1 MKKLDKLILAL
12 FSVLMFIQSVLIIC
26 VIAGWI
32 NSGTLFA
39 FADMALNGETTSKII
54 LGIEIVLLLCSI
66 KCIFFDTSSDNKKS
80 QGVLMQNDNGKLLI
94 SKTTIENIV
103 STVVAGFDSVK
114 NVSVSTELDKL
125 NNLIVN
131 VNLVVNKTVII
142 KELTVNMQ
150 NKIKE
155 AIKKTS
161 DLEVKEVNVK
171 IKDIETDIND
181 KNKE

>member
-12 FSVLMFIQSVLIIC
+12 FSVLIFLQSVLIIC
-26 VIAGWI
+26 IIAGWI
-32 NSGTLFA
+32 RTGTLFT
-39 FADMALNGETTSKII
+39 FLDMLINGEHTSKVI
-54 LGIEIVLLLCSI
+54 LGLEIVLMLCAI
-66 KCIFFDTSSDNKKS
+66 KCIFFDSSSQDGKS

-103 STVVAGFDSVK
+103 TSVVSGFDSVK
-114 NVSVSTELDKL
+114 NVSVSIDLDHI

-142 KELTVNMQ
+142 KELTLNMQ

-171 IKDIETDIND
+171 IKDIITQSNNNE
-181 KNKE
+181 